1 MVLCMY
7 YQRRLLPKSTLGYGL
22 ADQDVFR
29 KVGAAHR
36 LHSSFHSFERI
47 APSNRGTEHLMY
59 LGPAIDAP
67 SPIPARTGDGVGYS
81 AKHLVA

>member
-1 MVLCMY
+1 M
-7 YQRRLLPKSTLGYGL
+7 RL
-22 ADQDVFR
+22 D
-29 KVGAAHR
+29 
-36 LHSSFHSFERI
+36 SFGFEVCGCGR
-47 APSNRGTEHLMY
+47 AEPTLMY